1 MSEPSID
8 EPAVLTPPPTSTPP
22 RSGRSS
28 GASSDV
34 HDASRAWVD
43 RALVAVGGGAACIV
57 GIVLVGVAVSV
68 LQLSLP
74 SIRQLGFGFVLGR
87 DWDPVHG
94 DLGAL
99 PFLYG
104 TMVTAAVALLL
115 AVPVALG
122 VALFL
127 TDLGPLPL
135 RRPVAALV
143 ELLAAVPG
151 VVYGLWAAI
160 VLAPLLRNTIEPAL
174 EAHAGFLPLFRGP
187 KLGVGLLCASLVLAV
202 MILPTIA
209 SMSREVLRAVPS
221 ELREG
226 GLALGAT
233 RWDVVRRIVLP
244 HAKSGIFGAILLG
257 FGRAV
262 GETMAVAMVVG
273 SRAEITGSLFSPGYT
288 MSSVI
293 ANEFA
298 EATSTLHVAA
308 LAEIGLLLFAVT
320 LAFNVAARI
329 LVARVRG
336 PETALARVLPPP
348 KDDEVA

>member
-1 MSEPSID
+1 MSEPTVD
-8 EPAVLTPPPTSTPP
+8 DPPLLTPPPASTPP

-28 GASSDV
+28 AAPDV
-34 HDASRAWVD
+34 LDASHAWVD
-43 RALVAVGGGAACIV
+43 RALVAVGGAAACVV
-57 GIVLVGVAVSV
+57 GIVLVGVALSV

-104 TMVTAAVALLL
+104 TIVTALGALLL
-115 AVPVALG
+115 AVPVAIG

-160 VLAPLLRNTIEPAL
+160 VLAPLLRTTIEPAL

-187 KLGVGLLCASLVLAV
+187 KLGVGLLAASLVLAV

-209 SMSREVLRAVPS
+209 SMSREVLRAVPT

-244 HAKSGIFGAILLG
+244 HATSGIFGAILLG

-273 SRAEITGSLFSPGYT
+273 SRPEITGSLFSPGYT

-298 EATSTLHVAA
+298 EATSALHVAA

-320 LAFNVAARI
+320 LTFNVAARV

-336 PETALARVLPPP
+336 PETALSGIAPPP
-348 KDDEVA
+348 KDREIA